1 MILTKRYLD
10 KFLESMWISIPER
23 LKKELLD
30 EYGHPVM
37 DEEGHMRDYTE
48 QDIYEQLRK
57 RINKAMLLMGRHER
71 I

>member
-1 MILTKRYLD
+1 MILTKRYLEE
-10 KFLESMWISIPER
+10 FLEGMWISIPES
-23 LKKELLD
+23 LKKELLR

-37 DEEGHMRDYTE
+37 DEEGHMREYTE

-57 RINKAMLLMGRHER
+57 KINKAMLLMGRNKR